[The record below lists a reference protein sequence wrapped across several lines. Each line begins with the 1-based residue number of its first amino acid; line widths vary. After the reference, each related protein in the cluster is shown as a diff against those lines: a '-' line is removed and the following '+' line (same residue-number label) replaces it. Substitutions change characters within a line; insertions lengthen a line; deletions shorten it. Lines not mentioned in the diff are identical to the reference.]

1 MIGQGRPT
9 ISAVVAALVWLAGA
23 TWLAAQ
29 ENAAPADSLRIIA
42 HRDPLIFAPGEQ
54 FTFDLEPSLAG
65 VEPST
70 AIDIA
75 ASLTRAGG
83 SNTLWNTQQRVQVPL
98 DGPAIATLHVPLPR
112 EEGVYELHL
121 DVTRPPGFRERW
133 FPGGSGAPLVERS
146 FQVVVLDRLPTQPV
160 PDAKWRRIVEV
171 DPANPAWTTK
181 IPDWTQIRR
190 IPGMSRRPIGSVRAT
205 PVTLSLGTF
214 IELPVTPVDGAAHWQ
229 AYPLAIDGAG
239 GPHLLEIEYPND
251 QEQHLGISIVEPNEQ
266 GALVT
271 IGRDSG
277 VYVEGLGASERVER
291 QKHRIVFWPRT
302 NSPLVLV
309 TNQHPTATAR
319 FGHLRVYKR
328 TASTL
333 ATDPWPAA
341 TQSGRMVAAYLSHP
355 IAEHTHAGQL
365 AANDWLAFYDCATQL
380 SEYLNYGG
388 FNAVA
393 IHVLGE
399 ESPFIP
405 RQAIE
410 STLRPE
416 IGPIAEAADTPAA
429 DGLELALRVF
439 DRCGLALIPTIEF
452 AAPLPGLEALRQQ
465 LDPHSAGIELVGPGG
480 LTWAET
486 HSAEQARAPHYNLLD
501 PRVQQ
506 AALDVVQQIVARYGR
521 HPSFQMLA
529 VKLSA
534 DGYGVLPGIEWG
546 IDDTTVG
553 RFEQETGV
561 RLGAVGADRFA
572 ARQSLLTG
580 KYADLWRGWRAEQ
593 VTRFYR
599 QLAQVAAESNSQ
611 RRLLLTTERLFDN
624 AEIASRLRPNVTE
637 KPQLQFTM
645 LDMGV
650 DWSALRTSPGIVALP
665 TRYVESMV
673 PLVDRAIDLSIND
686 AFASLERLSPATL
699 FYHRPHQRIVSS
711 PETLLTYGATV
722 PAWSQPAPHGGAGR
736 KPYID
741 ALVHDDPTILIDGGA
756 VAPLGQE
763 DSVRHLRSVI
773 RALPPGTAT
782 AAARASNVT
791 VHTYDDRG
799 QTVCL
804 VMNECPWHADVTL
817 DVVSQTPITVLPL
830 VADRDGVTPAAVE
843 QFAAGHQLWAL
854 QLAPYDV
861 HAVRFAGGT
870 AKVERIDA
878 RISDA
883 GRQELAA
890 KVNELKERDL
900 IATPRYKPLKN
911 PGLEPMG
918 AGLLPS
924 GWQFEGNA
932 AEANASLDAKAPQ
945 EAQTCLYLANRG
957 NNMAAITS
965 EEFPVPHT
973 GQLGMWAFVRG
984 ANIGPST
991 TVRLVFEGVGPA
1003 SGYRRVA
1010 VLGGNKVGA
1019 EPIAA
1024 DWGSGYAFKQDD
1036 LPMDSRAR
1044 MRVKFELSG
1053 PGEIW
1058 IDNVQLYDLLFPLS
1072 FYSPGGR
1079 ERLQLVKRRT
1089 EAESELE
1096 HGELA
1101 ECVRTLEGYWPRFI
1115 NAYTPRVEQQF
1126 ANQLPDVIDPPEPK
1140 AEEPPAAEESP
1151 SVSKRSWYNFWS
1163 R

>member
-1 MIGQGRPT
+1 MIGQGRPA
-9 ISAVVAALVWLAGA
+9 ILAVVAACVWLVGA
-23 TWLAAQ
+23 SWLAAQ
-29 ENAAPADSLRIIA
+29 EPSAPTDSLRIIA
-42 HRDPLIFAPGEQ
+42 NRDPLIFAPGEQ
-54 FTFDLEPSLAG
+54 FTFDLEPLLAG

-75 ASLTRAGG
+75 ASLTKAGG
-83 SNTLWNTQQRVQVPL
+83 RNTLWNTQQRVQVPL

-112 EEGVYELHL
+112 EEGVYEVHL

-133 FPGGSGAPLVERS
+133 FPGGNGAPIVERS
-146 FQVVVLDRLPTQPV
+146 FQVVVLDRLPAPPA

-190 IPGMSRRPIGSVRAT
+190 IPGMSRRPIGSVRAK
-205 PVTLSLGTF
+205 PVMLSLGTF
-214 IELPVTPVDGAAHWQ
+214 IELPPTPADDAAHWQ
-229 AYPLAIDGAG
+229 AYPLAIDSTS

-251 QEQHLGISIVEPNEQ
+251 QEQHLGISIVELNAQ
-266 GALVT
+266 GAFVT

-302 NSPLVLV
+302 NAPLVLV
-309 TNQHPTATAR
+309 TNNHPTAAAR

-341 TQSGRMVAAYLSHP
+341 PHGGRLVTAYLSHP
-355 IAEHTHAGQL
+355 V
-365 AANDWLAFYDCATQL
+365 AANSTLGARHTSDWTAMYEGATQF
-380 SEYLNYGG
+380 SEYLNYAG
-388 FNAVA
+388 FNAAA
-393 IHVLGE
+393 IHVMTPDAPLV
-399 ESPFIP
+399 PL
-405 RQAIE
+405 RALQAA
-410 STLRPE
+410 LHPE
-416 IGPIAEAADTPAA
+416 VGPIAAGADMPEP
-429 DGLELALRVF
+429 DGLELLFRVF
-439 DRCGLALIPTIEF
+439 DRSGLVCIPTIEF
-452 AAPLPGLEALRQQ
+452 AAPLPVLEALRQQ
-465 LDPHSAGIELVGPGG
+465 VDPHSGGIELVGPSG
-480 LTWAET
+480 LTWSET
-486 HSAEQARAPHYNLLD
+486 YATGQDVAPRYNLLD

-506 AALDVVQQIVARYGR
+506 AALDFVHQLATRYGR
-521 HPSFQMLA
+521 HPSFQLLA

-534 DGYGVLPGIEWG
+534 RGYGVLPGLEWG
-546 IDDTTVG
+546 LDDVTVN

-561 RLGAVGADRFA
+561 RLGAGGPDRFA
-572 ARQSLLTG
+572 QRHALLTG
-580 KYADLWRGWRAEQ
+580 KYASLWRGWRAEQ
-593 VTRFYR
+593 LTQFYQ

-611 RRLLLTTERLFDN
+611 RRLLLTTEELFDD
-624 AEIASRLRPNVTE
+624 AEFAGRLRPNVTE
-637 KPQLQFTM
+637 KPQLEFAM
-645 LDMGV
+645 LDLGV
-650 DWSALRTSPGIVALP
+650 DWNALRSSPGIVALP
-665 TRYVESMV
+665 TRYVESMA
-673 PLVDRAIDLSIND
+673 PLVDRAIDLSISE
-686 AFASLERLSPATL
+686 AFAALEKLAPATM
-699 FYHRPHQRIVSS
+699 FFHRPHYQSIAA
-711 PETLLTYGATV
+711 PETLLSYGARG
-722 PAWSQPAPHGGAGR
+722 PAWSQPAAHGAAAR

-741 ALVHDDPTILIDGGA
+741 ALASDDPTLILEGGTL
-756 VAPLGQE
+756 APLGQE
-763 DSVRHLRSVI
+763 ESVRHLRAVI

-782 AAARASNVT
+782 EVTRAGGVT

-799 QTVCL
+799 QTVCV

-817 DVVSQTPITVLPL
+817 DVVSNNQVTALPL
-830 VADRDGVTPAAVE
+830 VIDPQRGPAAATE

-861 HAVRFAGGT
+861 HAVRFAGGA
-870 AKVERIDA
+870 AKVERIEA

-900 IATPRYKPLKN
+900 IATPRYRPLQN

-918 AGLLPS
+918 AGLLPA

-932 AEANASLDAKAPQ
+932 SEASASLDANAPQ
-945 EAQTCLYLANRG
+945 EAQTSLYLVNRG
-957 NNMAAITS
+957 NALTSIAS

-984 ANIGPST
+984 ANIGPAT
-991 TVRLVFEGVGPA
+991 TVRLVFEGVGA
-1003 SGYRRVA
+1003 ARGYRRVA
-1010 VLGGNKVGA
+1010 VLGGNKAGA

-1036 LPMDSRAR
+1036 LPLDSQAR
-1044 MRVKFELSG
+1044 MRIKFELTG

-1079 ERLQLVKRRT
+1079 ERLQLVKRQT
-1089 EAESELE
+1089 EAERELQ

-1115 NAYTPRVEQQF
+1115 NAYTPRVAPQV
-1126 ANQLPDVIDPPEPK
+1126 ANQSPAVV
-1140 AEEPPAAEESP
+1140 EPPKPEAEKTPLIEETP
-1151 SVSKRSWYNFWS
+1151 SVSKRPWYNFWN